1 MRIQY
6 SDVLLFLLIPLSIV
20 STVLLLT
27 LAEYAWEV
35 SKLFASPS
43 PPRISSLP
51 SSDILDYTFIGDDFP
66 YTFPIA
72 QNLSTVAMQVEE
84 SVHFS
89 LHDPNS
95 HAEWQ
100 SVLPASVG
108 TVILGPYNRSFVVP
122 MFHELHCTVLLFESF
137 APDAKKPHWGHLK
150 HCMNYIRQW
159 TLCRADLTLELGSFE
174 QRDFVTERVGAMH
187 ACKDWNAVY
196 AYAATNWDEW
206 VHDWVNLHSTSDV
219 GVPDDPTGAPS
230 NIVHTR
236 L

>member
-1 MRIQY
+1 MRIRY
-6 SDVLLFLLIPLSIV
+6 SDVLPFFLVPLSIV

-27 LAEYAWEV
+27 LAEYAWEI
-35 SKLFASPS
+35 SKLFASPI
-43 PPRISSLP
+43 PPQVLSLP
-51 SSDILDYTFIGDDFP
+51 SSDISEYTFIGDDFP
-66 YTFPIA
+66 YTLPIA
-72 QNLSTVAMQVEE
+72 QNLSTVVMQVEE

-122 MFHELHCTVLLFESF
+122 MFHELHCTVLLFKSF
-137 APDAKKPHWGHLK
+137 ARDAEKPHWGHTK

-159 TLCRADLTLELGSFE
+159 ALCRADLTLELGSFE
-174 QRDFVTERVGAMH
+174 QRDFVRERVGAIH
-187 ACKDWNAVY
+187 VCKDWNAVY
-196 AYAATNWDEW
+196 AYTATNWDEW
-206 VHDWVNLHSTSDV
+206 GYDWVNLHRTSDV
-219 GVPDDPTGAPS
+219 GVPDPTGGLS
-230 NIVHTR
+230 DIVHRR

>member
-6 SDVLLFLLIPLSIV
+6 SDVVLFLLMTLSIV

-27 LAEYAWEV
+27 LAEYAGEI
-35 SKLFASPS
+35 SKLSASPI
-43 PPRISSLP
+43 PPQILSFP
-51 SSDILDYTFIGDDFP
+51 SSDISDYTFIGDDFP

-72 QNLSTVAMQVEE
+72 HNLSTVAMQVEE

-137 APDAKKPHWGHLK
+137 APNTEKPHWGHIK

-159 TLCRADLTLELGSFE
+159 ALCRADLTLERGSFE
-174 QRDFVTERVGAMH
+174 QRDFVKERVGAMH

-196 AYAATNWDEW
+196 AYASTNWDEW
-206 VHDWVNLHSTSDV
+206 GHDWVNLHRASDV
-219 GVPDDPTGAPS
+219 GAPDPTGASS
-230 NIVHTR
+230 NTIVHTR